1 VDPSLAAY
9 VTLTALLVA
18 TPGAST
24 AVVVRNALQG
34 GRAAGF
40 AAASGIALANTSW
53 AVAAGFGV
61 TALFT
66 RVPAIFSTIRYAGAG
81 YLAWLGVR
89 ALWRALTQPR
99 RADRDDP
106 TARTGDVPTT
116 AAFREGVAVNLLNP
130 PIITFYVVVVPS
142 FLRAPTSPGR
152 FALFAAIHVGLAFVC
167 HAVWVLGFDLLRS
180 AWSRPAARRTIDA
193 VTGAALVVLAWRMLR

>member
-1 VDPSLAAY
+1 MDPSLAAY

-24 AVVVRNALQG
+24 AVVVRNAFQG

-40 AAASGIALANTSW
+40 AAASGIALANSSW
-53 AVAAGFGV
+53 ALAAGFGV
-61 TALFT
+61 TAVLT
-66 RVPAIFSTIRYAGAG
+66 RLPAIFSTIRYAGAG

-99 RADRDDP
+99 RADRDDATAP
-106 TARTGDVPTT
+106 TRDAPTT
-116 AAFREGVAVNLLNP
+116 AFREGVAVNLLNP

-167 HAVWVLGFDLLRS
+167 HAVWVLGFDLLRG